1 MSRSLNADTC
11 VANSGF
17 VSFFVTV
24 TLEGRSA
31 VGDSSEGGV
40 MIEGREAFCD
50 DDTSV
55 LMTIVV
61 KEK

>member
-1 MSRSLNADTC
+1 MSRSLKADTC

-17 VSFFVTV
+17 MSFFVTV

-40 MIEGREAFCD
+40 MKAEKL
-50 DDTSV
+50 SV
-55 LMTIVV
+55 MMILVC
-61 KEK
+61 